1 LLLRQ
6 EIGDVLRTHRQKQG
20 ATLRQVAAKASVA
33 LGYLSE
39 VSSEILAAVTEALEI
54 PLSVV
59 LREVA
64 ERMASAEGLYFD
76 DTFIPDTL
84 PDDFVTEAD
93 LYSRQ

>member
-1 LLLRQ
+1 
-6 EIGDVLRTHRQKQG
+6 
-20 ATLRQVAAKASVA
+20 
-33 LGYLSE
+33 
-39 VSSEILAAVTEALEI
+39 LAAVTDALEI

>member
-6 EIGDVLRTHRQKQG
+6 EIGDVLSQK
-20 ATLRQVAAKASVA
+20 
-33 LGYLSE
+33 E
-39 VSSEILAAVTEALEI
+39 VSSEILAAVTDALEI

>member
-33 LGYLSE
+33 L
-39 VSSEILAAVTEALEI
+39 
-54 PLSVV
+54 V